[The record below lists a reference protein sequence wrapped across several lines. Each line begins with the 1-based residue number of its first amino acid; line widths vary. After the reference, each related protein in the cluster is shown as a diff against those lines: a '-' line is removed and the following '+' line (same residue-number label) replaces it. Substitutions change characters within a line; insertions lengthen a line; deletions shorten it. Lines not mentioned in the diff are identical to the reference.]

1 MPADR
6 NSVEEDKMTESK
18 YATQLRERGF
28 VPDPNLTKGKGSRK
42 GPFFLASPPG
52 SEPITLAT
60 DETGMVWVCQNR
72 SMDLSSLGFVDI
84 WHPVLTP
91 LRMGFMPAPD
101 FPEKEKLELPA
112 YFNWDFDGAHITM
125 AVDENGKCW
134 QAYGEIDLSRYGFF
148 EHDHITWKKV
158 TTH

>member
-1 MPADR
+1 
-6 NSVEEDKMTESK
+6 
-18 YATQLRERGF
+18 
-28 VPDPNLTKGKGSRK
+28 
-42 GPFFLASPPG
+42 
-52 SEPITLAT
+52 
-60 DETGMVWVCQNR
+60 
-72 SMDLSSLGFVDI
+72 
-84 WHPVLTP
+84 
-91 LRMGFMPAPD
+91 MGFMPAPD